1 MEMVTDYKQR
11 LLDMIEIKQKLECKA
26 WNNGFFGYIGGF
38 VSGVG
43 FVVLMWLLHR

>member
-11 LLDMIEIKQKLECKA
+11 LLDMIENKQKLECKV
-26 WNNGFFGYIGGF
+26 WNSGFWGYVGSF

>member
-11 LLDMIEIKQKLECKA
+11 LLDMIEIKQKLECKV
-26 WNNGFFGYIGGF
+26 WNSGFWGYVWGF